1 MYVNRPKL
9 QNFWVQE
16 YKIQRQLYPEIGQHS
31 ETTYSPIHNRN
42 CNKLIIA
49 QNEYISTYFATS
61 NNIPRIW
68 K

>member
-16 YKIQRQLYPEIGQHS
+16 YKIQRQLYSEIGQHS

-49 QNEYISTYFATS
+49 QNEYIEGE
-61 NNIPRIW
+61 
-68 K
+68 